1 MPRLTL
7 PSEDC
12 VFRLDSEYGFNQAF
26 PMTFNDVGL
35 SDDGFNIIEGVSSN
49 VVWKEVNYYE
59 WSECT
64 LEVIFAPDRTYEN
77 EENDW
82 YDIFGSVD
90 TYNTIAYNGYS
101 DKLAYKLINNDST
114 QIIQECDLPLEK
126 DVYIHIIATFNSNT
140 FEQKLYCNGELKSNG
155 TANTRIKNINRG
167 QIVGRHVG
175 GTYKRASIYNR
186 ALTAQEVTDRYNEVT
201 FNVQ

>member
-1 MPRLTL
+1 
-7 PSEDC
+7 
-12 VFRLDSEYGFNQAF
+12 
-26 PMTFNDVGL
+26 MTFNDVGL

-82 YDIFGSVD
+82 YDIFGSVYA
-90 TYNTIAYNGYS
+90 YNTIAYNGYS
-101 DKLAYKLINNDST
+101 DKLAYRLINNDST

-155 TANTRIKNINRG
+155 TTNTHIKNINRE

-186 ALTAQEVTDRYNEVT
+186 ALTAQEVADRYNQST
-201 FNVQ
+201 FLFLNDTPTPTQQAYLDWQDSRIIGRSR